1 MRTSGG
7 TALLAEPNLHRA
19 GPGGRKQIKG
29 GAKCSLTLSP
39 LRVYAFS
46 LSLSLSPRPPQ
57 AHAGALLHSLLF
69 FEDGF
74 SCYLLKK
81 IEL

>member
-1 MRTSGG
+1 MVKRPEKQGRRKERVQ
-7 TALLAEPNLHRA
+7 AERA
-19 GPGGRKQIKG
+19 GCR
-29 GAKCSLTLSP
+29 
-39 LRVYAFS
+39 LRPRRGWAQPPEAM
-46 LSLSLSPRPPQ
+46 SPRPPQ